1 MKDIKY
7 VLSNIETTTD
17 YGVKIRR
24 IIANRDIG
32 DDVKK
37 GDLGGWVNVMSSFYH
52 IDEYDES
59 WLYED
64 AVLLSGTI
72 TNNSKINCRSLL
84 TRCHFYNTKIIGNK
98 EKDSLVY
105 CHCHNYKSKYL
116 KDETIFFYDCEI
128 KVDGVIDI
136 IIDSNNIFKM
146 TGNMY
151 IPEDSQIELFGNKHV
166 ITQSYI

>member
-1 MKDIKY
+1 
-7 VLSNIETTTD
+7 
-17 YGVKIRR
+17 
-24 IIANRDIG
+24 
-32 DDVKK
+32 
-37 GDLGGWVNVMSSFYH
+37 
-52 IDEYDES
+52 
-59 WLYED
+59 
-64 AVLLSGTI
+64 
-72 TNNSKINCRSLL
+72 
-84 TRCHFYNTKIIGNK
+84 
-98 EKDSLVY
+98 VY
-105 CHCHNYKSKYL
+105 CHCHNYKSKNL